1 MGPFAMSERA
11 LVWVCRM
18 ISKSLHVDVRFEPAA
33 RSAYVQRSRDGK
45 GFRIVLPAL
54 PPGDKTAAALV
65 PGWVVHEAAHA
76 RFTDFTV
83 GQGVTPREEALHQ
96 ILEDLRVE
104 RLVCGVFEG
113 ARQMLGATWST
124 VYDQGK
130 VARPAEQPRAHV
142 FDDVLRW
149 TLAYCRAQALRLA
162 PAIEDL
168 PRARAHVVTHLGEE
182 LTAQFEQQLQIAPW
196 LSTTAETYA
205 HAATLL
211 QTIGLLERREPH
223 QQAAQQPSPQP
234 DSPAPQAPGRAG
246 QPQQNQRDE
255 TVPGDQNGN
264 DAHEAAD
271 TSDELPAPAEAHD
284 DAGDADNGG
293 PADPAGEGDSA
304 TSAGGPSPG
313 ESEDVD
319 AADATR
325 ADAGDAEQPRQEP
338 NPPTDASA
346 ADGEEVPGDQAQPEQ
361 GSGVQG
367 NAAGEQSSQGDDAGA
382 AAGNTDE
389 AGDVGHGNT
398 PPCDDQAMAQA
409 DACAQQLGDPL
420 GQAVPDMLQD
430 VLLAYAVEQA
440 EDRKQGKR
448 ARVPV
453 AGASV
458 EPRTAVHDSRT
469 DGAELQQR
477 ARAATTAL
485 AAQIRHLLRSL
496 TQSNDTLGRTGR
508 PVPTE
513 LWRLRTGN
521 ANVFEI
527 EEDGV
532 DPDTAVM
539 LLLDVSGS
547 VRGAQLAL
555 IQMTAMAVTDALE
568 GAHGVKTAVYAFPG
582 ANGDGRKVDQIKALD
597 ERAQSANSAI
607 ASLRADGGT
616 PLAEALYAVGPELAA
631 STHAGKVLFV
641 VTDGKPD
648 DEQAAREA
656 LLAAKAQGIDVIGIG
671 VRADVVPLFDRGLRI
686 EDIGQLPRTLFAV
699 LSERLEEQVRLAA

>member
-1 MGPFAMSERA
+1 
-11 LVWVCRM
+11 M
-18 ISKSLHVDVRFEPAA
+18 ISKSLHVEVRFEPAA
-33 RSAYVQRSRDGK
+33 RTAFVQRSRDGK

-124 VYDQGK
+124 VYNQGK
-130 VARPAEQPRAHV
+130 VARPAEQPRAAR
-142 FDDVLRW
+142 LRRC
-149 TLAYCRAQALRLA
+149 AALGA
-162 PAIEDL
+162 CVL
-168 PRARAHVVTHLGEE
+168 PRAGVAIGTGHRGPAARAGPCGH
-182 LTAQFEQQLQIAPW
+182 
-196 LSTTAETYA
+196 
-205 HAATLL
+205 
-211 QTIGLLERREPH
+211 
-223 QQAAQQPSPQP
+223 
-234 DSPAPQAPGRAG
+234 APGR
-246 QPQQNQRDE
+246 R
-255 TVPGDQNGN
+255 
-264 DAHEAAD
+264 AHGAVRAAAAD
-271 TSDELPAPAEAHD
+271 RTVAEHDGGNLRARGHAAADNRSARAARAAAASRAATESRSPMHRPHKSQAEQRNRSSTRATRPYRATRTATTAQDAADASDEPPTPAESRD
-284 DAGDADNGG
+284 DAGDADNGD

-304 TSAGGPSPG
+304 TRAGGPSPG
-313 ESEDVD
+313 EPEAAD
-319 AADATR
+319 AADATG
-325 ADAGDAEQPRQEP
+325 ADVGDAAQPRQEP
-338 NPPTDASA
+338 CPPTDASA
-346 ADGEEVPGDQAQPEQ
+346 ADGDEVPGDQAQPEQ
-361 GSGVQG
+361 GS
-367 NAAGEQSSQGDDAGA
+367 EGDDTGA
-382 AAGNTDE
+382 AADDTVEAGDE
-389 AGDVGHGNT
+389 AGDVEHGNT
-398 PPCDDQAMAQA
+398 PPYDEKAMAQA
-409 DACAQQLGDPL
+409 DACAQQLGDLL

-448 ARVPV
+448 ARVLV

-469 DGAELQQR
+469 DGAELQRR

-496 TQSNDTLGRTGR
+496 TQSKDTLGRTGR

-527 EEDGV
+527 EEEGV

-582 ANGDGRKVDQIKALD
+582 ANGDGRRVDQIKALD
-597 ERAQSANSAI
+597 ERAQSANGAI

-671 VRADVVPLFDRGLRI
+671 VRADVVPLFERGLRI
-686 EDIGQLPRTLFAV
+686 EDIGELPRTLFAV
-699 LSERLEEQVRLAA
+699 LSERLEEQIRLAA

>member
-18 ISKSLHVDVRFEPAA
+18 ISKSLHVEVRFEPAA
-33 RSAYVQRSRDGK
+33 RTAFVQRSRDGK

-124 VYDQGK
+124 VYNQGK
-130 VARPAEQPRAHV
+130 VARPAEQPREHV

-149 TLAYCRAQALRLA
+149 AIAYCRAQALRLA

-205 HAATLL
+205 HAAALL
-211 QTIGLLERREPH
+211 QTVGLLERREPQ
-223 QQAAQQPSPQP
+223 QQAAQQPTAQP
-234 DSPAPQAPGRAG
+234 DAPAPQEPGRTAQPHQHSRAETAPGG
-246 QPQQNQRDE
+246 
-255 TVPGDQNGN
+255 QNGN
-264 DAHEAAD
+264 AAQDAAD
-271 TSDELPAPAEAHD
+271 ASDEPPTPAESRD
-284 DAGDADNGG
+284 DAGDADNGD

-304 TSAGGPSPG
+304 TRAGGPSPG
-313 ESEDVD
+313 EPEAAD
-319 AADATR
+319 AADATG
-325 ADAGDAEQPRQEP
+325 ADVGDAAQPRQEP
-338 NPPTDASA
+338 CPPTDASA
-346 ADGEEVPGDQAQPEQ
+346 ADGDEVPGDQAQPEQ
-361 GSGVQG
+361 GS
-367 NAAGEQSSQGDDAGA
+367 EGDDTGA
-382 AAGNTDE
+382 AADDTVEAGDE
-389 AGDVGHGNT
+389 AGDVEHGNT
-398 PPCDDQAMAQA
+398 PPYDEQAMAQA
-409 DACAQQLGDPL
+409 DACAQQLGDLL

-469 DGAELQQR
+469 DGAELQRR

-496 TQSNDTLGRTGR
+496 TQSKDTLARTGR

-527 EEDGV
+527 EEEGV

-582 ANGDGRKVDQIKALD
+582 ANGDGRRVDQIKALD

-671 VRADVVPLFDRGLRI
+671 VRADVVPLFERGLRI
-686 EDIGQLPRTLFAV
+686 EDIGELPRTLFAV
-699 LSERLEEQVRLAA
+699 LSERLEEQIRLAA